1 MTTSLRSIRFK
12 ILAINAVVALGLIGL
27 FAVLI
32 YCEQQVDVQ
41 LQLSR
46 RSALLSGEAHEV
58 SAKVLRARIAER
70 EYAVSH
76 ADYGIPV
83 VTEAAGR
90 INEAAGVL
98 AAPAARAVIG
108 TDADAIVK
116 AAAAVVAKAGETD
129 AAAGDAAR
137 IDATMAELA
146 AMLEAMVPLSDT
158 IASKTAIE
166 ADRARSAVLDLRRL
180 TRQYLIA
187 GFLAVFTLTLLASG
201 LIGHRI
207 STRTALLARQMRAL
221 SADDLTV
228 PISVFRSRD
237 ELGEMSRALGVFREA
252 IGRRNQLEAAARL
265 REVDKAAEIEA
276 VRALIAG
283 FRRDV
288 DDTLVKLTVA
298 SDALDGSYR
307 ILVDHAQ
314 AGTDATRDATTR
326 VSTAKSEV
334 SKTAASI
341 GEISGAV
348 DEIAQQATTAAGA
361 TQAAISVADRTTEH
375 VELLTDNTA
384 RISAVAQLI
393 RDIASQTDLLAL
405 NATIEAAR
413 AGEAGKGFSVV
424 AAEVKRLAD
433 TTSKATEEITAEVL
447 SIQEATTVTRGSIQ
461 EMRRRVSE
469 IAETTQAVA
478 AAVEQHNATMHGVTD
493 AVSKAEASAEVGM
506 RSMGVVEASQSGT
519 RSGLQEVADAAAE
532 VRGLAGSL
540 GARIQAFLESVVA
553 GEPVSDGEAPAEART
568 G

>member
-137 IDATMAELA
+137 IDAMMAELA

-265 REVDKAAEIEA
+265 REVEKAAEIEA

-375 VELLTDNTA
+375 VELLTENTA
-384 RISAVAQLI
+384 RISAVAHLI

-540 GARIQAFLESVVA
+540 GARIQVFLESVVA